1 VGGLSINCKCDACLT
16 VQSSNVKF
24 RGGDKKEA
32 KPVARKRACTKWQ
45 KISSLEKLQHAADG
59 GKYSTL
65 LLRPDILDNQGKS
78 KVSPPEARV

>member
-1 VGGLSINCKCDACLT
+1 VET
-16 VQSSNVKF
+16 
-24 RGGDKKEA
+24 RKKQNLL
-32 KPVARKRACTKWQ
+32 KIGVFARKRACTKWQ